1 MSADGNTSVV
11 DRESNTID
19 SDNRKSATKI
29 LYKQMVVCV
38 AEPMDLSNVRY
49 IFLEIYVK
57 EIEMKACISRLE
69 SLIKIVEFNYKIVSS
84 FFATILYKNGIKQEI
99 QIVLYLELN
108 KYEHF

>member
-38 AEPMDLSNVRY
+38 AEPMNLSNVR
-49 IFLEIYVK
+49 
-57 EIEMKACISRLE
+57 SRK
-69 SLIKIVEFNYKIVSS
+69 SR
-84 FFATILYKNGIKQEI
+84 
-99 QIVLYLELN
+99 
-108 KYEHF
+108 